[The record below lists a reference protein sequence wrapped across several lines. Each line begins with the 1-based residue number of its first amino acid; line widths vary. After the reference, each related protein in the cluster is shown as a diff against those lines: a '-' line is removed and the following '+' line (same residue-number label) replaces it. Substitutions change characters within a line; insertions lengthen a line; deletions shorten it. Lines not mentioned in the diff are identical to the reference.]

1 MDYAKKYLK
10 YKDKATQDKFNKLVN
25 ELRMDM
31 TLESA
36 ISLALTE
43 MRAERMKSGG
53 RVNLENGGIY
63 DIPPVFEG
71 NIFSTN
77 LDKAVKFNLDGETI
91 YLNPDFFKMFMG
103 PFMNSPEKLK
113 KRKDD
118 LKQEIRRSQKSI
130 KVATGG
136 LIDKPLGAGGK
147 KSGPPPKKGPSSKGL
162 NIKGNTVKTV

>member
-36 ISLALTE
+36 IDLALAE
-43 MRAERMKSGG
+43 MRAEQMK
-53 RVNLENGGIY
+53 L
-63 DIPPVFEG
+63 
-71 NIFSTN
+71 
-77 LDKAVKFNLDGETI
+77 
-91 YLNPDFFKMFMG
+91 
-103 PFMNSPEKLK
+103 
-113 KRKDD
+113 
-118 LKQEIRRSQKSI
+118 
-130 KVATGG
+130 GG
-136 LIDKPLGAGGK
+136 LVDKPLGAGGK